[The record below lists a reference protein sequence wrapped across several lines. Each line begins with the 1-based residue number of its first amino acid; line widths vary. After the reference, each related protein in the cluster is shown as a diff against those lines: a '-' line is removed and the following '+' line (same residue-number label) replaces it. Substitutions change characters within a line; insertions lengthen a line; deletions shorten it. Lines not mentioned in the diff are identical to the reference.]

1 MNDNQGKRYDCI
13 ATSFAQMRTEF
24 YKEQK
29 YLDALI
35 HYLKPKAHILDVGC
49 GSGYPIASYLIE
61 KGFQVT
67 GIDGSKKLLE
77 IAKEKNP
84 AMEVIHG
91 DVRTIKLAQRYDA
104 IVEWWCLF
112 HVPKSFHEQMIVQFS
127 RWVKKGGIVEFTT
140 GEREYEETNS
150 DMLNQPLSFYSLDP
164 MVYEEYLKK
173 HGFKVLLRENDQP
186 DHLVWI
192 VQYQG
197 L

>member
-13 ATSFAQMRTEF
+13 ATSFANMRTEF

-77 IAKEKNP
+77 IAKEKNY
-84 AMEVIHG
+84 
-91 DVRTIKLAQRYDA
+91 R
-104 IVEWWCLF
+104 
-112 HVPKSFHEQMIVQFS
+112 
-127 RWVKKGGIVEFTT
+127 
-140 GEREYEETNS
+140 N
-150 DMLNQPLSFYSLDP
+150 
-164 MVYEEYLKK
+164 
-173 HGFKVLLRENDQP
+173 
-186 DHLVWI
+186 
-192 VQYQG
+192 
-197 L
+197 